1 MAAGVVEMSTLSSL
15 DVTSVARSH
24 HIYKEV
30 WKLIVGERLLIMNEV
45 GNAQDR
51 IAVSVQKEGP
61 IVGHV
66 PRQISRI
73 IFYFL
78 RREGTAGICVIVG
91 RRKKGKGLEV
101 PCIYQFHRPKS
112 CIYRTRLSGLILRL
126 HQSFSYSALSL

>member
-1 MAAGVVEMSTLSSL
+1 MAAGVVEMSTL
-15 DVTSVARSH
+15 DVTSVVRGH

-30 WKLIVGERLLIMNEV
+30 WRPIVGERLLVTNEV
-45 GNAQDR
+45 GNAHDR
-51 IAVSVQKEGP
+51 RAVSVQKEGQ

-101 PCIYQFHRPKS
+101 PCIYQFHGPKS
-112 CIYRTRLSGLILRL
+112 CIAKLKYLLS
-126 HQSFSYSALSL
+126 QKTV